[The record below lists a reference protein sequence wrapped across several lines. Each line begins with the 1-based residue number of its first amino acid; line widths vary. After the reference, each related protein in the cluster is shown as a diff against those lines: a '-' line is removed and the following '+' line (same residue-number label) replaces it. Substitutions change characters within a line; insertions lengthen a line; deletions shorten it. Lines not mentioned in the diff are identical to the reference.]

1 MSTNNEIIIGLGGVG
16 GRSIA
21 AFRRAQHLRIN
32 DTNRIEKAGARF
44 EYMYI
49 DSNDDILGSDIW
61 NIFGTSVKLEPR
73 DIVMLKQAGQLPTI
87 REISSIPNISE
98 WIGDITEQFGK
109 RKGSNTDDVERE
121 LQGLKGAGQL
131 RRYGRVLFAMHV
143 DKVRNTLKEKIARLR
158 NGRES
163 DVNFRLFCTLGGG
176 TGSGSIVDMVTLI
189 KTIGQEENFA
199 ANVYVY
205 PFVAGNA
212 AEAANSGS
220 FYENEYAALRDL
232 NALMVHKYKPYVV
245 GRTAGRNQ
253 GNEFDIPEPIN
264 TVTISSELAPG
275 SPSLPEQVDYMAK
288 ACFDAIIYSFSHKE
302 PNCLKAVSGEDLV
315 DVTPGEPAG
324 QPIRSYRFSAFGA
337 RRWCVPTAQIKDLL
351 KYDCEKR
358 ILEGWLKGAPLPK
371 GMTKRDFTPLLQTTF
386 ELKSGSVFKALN
398 EKKDELLQPLKDE
411 IASIEKENKRESTLL
426 LDMAAIADS
435 AVEKARSLMSDGNV
449 LAKLDPCYD
458 MDAEAIFKNIQDGID
473 RVLTW
478 KAAVGDAWGL
488 KDVSVFLDQYI
499 QQTTQWPATLLAG
512 ESGDEETD
520 RRIRANMQARAEE
533 WDKLGPLTI
542 WLTSLDEKMIRG
554 HSKDAEARVMNT
566 FLGFR
571 RVIIENL
578 CERVAQRLNTLKRI
592 VDNAIRDLNA
602 KIDAVNNQISKFE
615 SDLVKNAENNGFGDM
630 FEYDKENLYAVREH
644 MGKETKALQSV
655 MASTYS
661 PEWAHFIQS
670 IADYTSDK
678 LDSLCHELDSNLAYR
693 TSEELH
699 EKACTAGNLKPVL
712 IGSIFDR
719 LAQIAGPEESLWESR
734 LGDRVRKFLNNLGM
748 STNLQG
754 SGLQQPQKSPAAAI
768 VFGLPSKAG
777 NVRLM
782 EWLKNKLQTSL
793 PSTYSIKQGRSD
805 IFEHECEHE
814 IRVLYMPYWLPARFA
829 SVVDLIYN
837 KYVDTA
843 QQSDGDVKMYFANID
858 DNDNGLTSA
867 NRPPLTDKGDPDQ
880 QNMNEVDLGEKLFVT
895 GGERRRYIVKSNGSQ
910 ISLLLSVD
918 SYGKPK
924 YSDDYPNSMREFPSS
939 QFKRDLRKAYEL
951 AKASMTDEEKRAIVQ
966 ELTNVLDEMEER
978 GVDEISDEY
987 KAADEV
993 RTLAIKKLEV

>member
-1 MSTNNEIIIGLGGVG
+1 MWTKNEIIIGLGGVG

-21 AFRRAQHLRIN
+21 AFRRAQHLRIS
-32 DTNRIEKAGARF
+32 DTKRIEKEGARF

-61 NIFGTSVKLEPR
+61 NIFGTSVRLEPR
-73 DIVMLKQAGQLPTI
+73 DIVMLKQAGQLPSI
-87 REISSIPNISE
+87 REISNNPNISE
-98 WIGDITEQFGK
+98 WIGEITEQFGK
-109 RKGSNTDDVERE
+109 RKGSSTDDAERE

-143 DKVRNTLKEKIARLR
+143 DKVRNTLKSKIASLQ
-158 NGRES
+158 NGREGA
-163 DVNFRLFCTLGGG
+163 VNFRLFCTLGGG

-189 KTIGQEENFA
+189 KTIGQEERFE

-220 FYENEYAALRDL
+220 FFENEYAALRDL
-232 NALMVHKYKPYVV
+232 NALMVQTYNPYVV

-253 GNEFDIPEPIN
+253 GNEFDVTEPICS
-264 TVTISSELAPG
+264 VTISSELAPG

-288 ACFDAIIYSFSHKE
+288 ACFDAIIYGYSYKE
-302 PNCLKAVSGEDLV
+302 PNCLKAISGEDLV
-315 DVTPGEPAG
+315 DVTPGEPVGKA
-324 QPIRSYRFSAFGA
+324 IRSYRFSALGA

-358 ILEGWLKGAPLPK
+358 LLEGWLKGSPLPK
-371 GMTKRDFTPLLQTTF
+371 GMTKRDLTPLLQTTF
-386 ELKSGSVFKALN
+386 ELKSGNVFKALD
-398 EKKDELLQPLKDE
+398 EKKAELLQPLRDE
-411 IASIEKENKRESTLL
+411 IAVIEKENKRNATLL
-426 LDMAAIADS
+426 LDMGTIADS

-488 KDVSVFLDQYI
+488 TDVSVFLDQYI

-533 WDKLGPLTI
+533 WDKLGLLTI
-542 WLTSLDEKMIRG
+542 WLTSLDERMILA
-554 HSKDAEARVMNT
+554 HSKDAEARVMNA
-566 FLGFR
+566 FLSFR

-592 VDNAIRDLNA
+592 VDNAIHDLKA
-602 KIDAVNNQISKFE
+602 KIDTVDRQISNFE
-615 SDLVKNAENNGFGDM
+615 RDLVRNAEDNGFGDM
-630 FEYDKENLYAVREH
+630 FEYDRVNLAAVREH
-644 MGKETKALQSV
+644 MGKETKALQAV

-661 PEWAHFIQS
+661 PEWSHFIQS

-699 EKACTAGNLKPVL
+699 DKACTTGNLKPVL

-734 LGDRVRKFLNNLGM
+734 LGDRVRKFLSNLGL
-748 STNLQG
+748 STYLQG
-754 SGLQQPQKSPAAAI
+754 NGLQQPQKSPAAAI

-777 NVRLM
+777 NVKLM
-782 EWLKNKLQTSL
+782 EWLKDKLQTSL
-793 PSTYSIKQGRSD
+793 PSNYSIKQGRSD
-805 IFEHECEHE
+805 IFQHECEHE
-814 IRVLYMPYWLPARFA
+814 IRVLYMPYWFPARFS
-829 SVVDLIYN
+829 SVVDVIYN
-837 KYVDTA
+837 KYIDTA
-843 QQSDGDVKMYFANID
+843 QQEDGPVKMYFANID

-880 QNMNEVDLGEKLFVT
+880 QNMNEVDLGEKVFVM
-895 GGERRRYIVKSNGSQ
+895 GGDRPRYIVKRNKGQ

-918 SYGKPK
+918 AYGKPK
-924 YSDDYPNSMREFPSS
+924 YSDDYPESMREFPSGR
-939 QFKRDLRKAYEL
+939 FKTDLRKAYEL
-951 AKASMTDEEKRAIVQ
+951 AKASMTSEEKIALVK
-966 ELTNVLDEMEER
+966 ELTEALDELEER
-978 GVDEISDEY
+978 GIDETSDEY
-987 KAADEV
+987 KAADNV
-993 RTLAIKKLEV
+993 RMLAMKKLGV